1 MRGVEGRV
9 AAHVIAGPREEPFLG
24 ALLETLVG
32 AADTLIVNDNSTGDS
47 PHAKT
52 LANSWFARNG
62 RLLVDRTPFTNFSH
76 ARNACL
82 RVHRANDAGDWAAFV
97 DCDEVHGELV
107 RRIARHLGLVPPSID
122 FVDGYTW
129 HFFQSF
135 RWYTAVERR
144 MAFFRVRSN
153 VRWEGAV
160 HEHLTGLS
168 AGRIALPYV
177 YAHYGHVMPARHH
190 AEKGRQYSSLGQE
203 GPVVESGELD
213 RIDVREYF
221 RTIWPTLLRFTG
233 EHPPAAREAIEMLE
247 RERREQFASTD
258 EIVAEAQPA
267 GVRARNLLMKLNY
280 EQRWR
285 SRALNPLARRLLSA

>member
-1 MRGVEGRV
+1 MSAVGGV

-32 AADTLIVNDNSTGDS
+32 AADALIVNDNSTGDS
-47 PHAKT
+47 PHEKT

-62 RLLVDRTPFTNFSH
+62 RLLVDRTPFTDFSN

-82 RVHRANDAGDWAAFV
+82 RVHRANNAGDWAVFV
-97 DCDEVHGELV
+97 DCDEVHGEPV
-107 RRIARHLGLVPPSID
+107 RRIARNLGAVPCGID

-135 RWYTAVERR
+135 RWYTSIERR
-144 MAFFRVRSN
+144 MAFFRVRSEAK
-153 VRWEGAV
+153 WEGPV

-168 AGRIALPYV
+168 GGRLALPYV
-177 YAHYGHVMPARHH
+177 YAHYGHVMSARQH
-190 AEKGRQYSSLGQE
+190 AEKGRQYSSLGQK
-203 GPVVESGELD
+203 GAIVESAALD

-221 RTIWPTLLRFTG
+221 SAIWPTVLRFTG
-233 EHPPAAREAIEMLE
+233 EHPSAARQMIQTLA
-247 RERREQFASTD
+247 RERRKQFALTD
-258 EIVAEAQPA
+258 EIVAEVQPA
-267 GVRARNLLMKLNY
+267 AIRARNFFMKLNY

-285 SRALNPLARRLLSA
+285 SRALDPLARRLLSA